1 MEQPSSKQDHPGR
14 PHILDLPDELLCD
27 IFDYFRPDDVDV
39 TDTPYSYL
47 FDDETRNAGKEDLAV
62 LQSARLVCR
71 RFHNLVSPLLVPVLR
86 ASIDSESLRRID
98 GLTRNPHIASGVR
111 LVQLLLGYRPGD
123 VARSFPRYRDLQC
136 RKLHWLCNNV
146 YRYLEFPDPDDEFS
160 RVMQAAAGTYS
171 YILSAWDECTDPG
184 DDGWEKPWPADD
196 PSRYKEFL
204 YECYDEYRRRQEDQ
218 DRLLADGFYAAAL
231 AASAG
236 RMTGLRALSFS
247 DQMYR
252 PTETLTRKELAL
264 PARDTA
270 KLREMMIMPHDWA
283 TIEDFSP
290 VPVLPPARLLWEVP
304 IALFE
309 GGVRLQEVAV
319 STLPLRSNSGMLC
332 PLGSS
337 LGRGEAQPAWE
348 RLRAAFGGLRRVDVG
363 RLSVNMN
370 IPRERHLPAEDK
382 AHTVGYL
389 AALLSGESLQQI
401 GLHGQGLELGDDI
414 PHPAL
419 GSVLAS
425 ARWSNLR
432 ELYIE
437 DVSALQHE
445 MEAFIGGLGDG
456 LRSVSFLYVAIPD
469 GSWEKSLEL
478 LREKIVRSGRSG
490 RKVYVYFIS
499 LEGEGMDS
507 AAPSPAHGGSD
518 SDSDSN
524 AGLQSGDEEGNG
536 GESLFRDMER
546 YVLGEEGIANPLSQ
560 Q

>member
-1 MEQPSSKQDHPGR
+1 MEQPPPKQDQPGR

-27 IFDYFRPDDVDV
+27 IFDYFRPDDVDI

-47 FDDETRNAGKEDLAV
+47 FDDETRNAGKEDVAV

-71 RFHNLVSPLLVPVLR
+71 RFHNLASPLLVPVLR
-86 ASIDSESLRRID
+86 ASIDSESLRRIN
-98 GLTRNPHIASGVR
+98 GLTRNPYIASGVR
-111 LVQLLLGYRPGD
+111 LIQLLLGYRPGG
-123 VARSFPRYRDLQC
+123 VARSFPQYRDLQC
-136 RKLHWLCNNV
+136 RKISRLCTKCH
-146 YRYLEFPDPDDEFS
+146 RYLDFPDPDDEFS
-160 RVMQAAAGTYS
+160 RMMTDAVGTYS
-171 YILSAWDECTDPG
+171 HIVSAWNECTDPG

-196 PSRYKEFL
+196 PSRFMEFL

-247 DQMYR
+247 DHLYS
-252 PTETLTRKELAL
+252 PTDSLLREELAR
-264 PARDTA
+264 PARDKA
-270 KLREMMIMPHDWA
+270 KLREMMVMPHDWA
-283 TIEDFSP
+283 TIERQSP
-290 VPVLPPARLLWEVP
+290 VPELLAVRLLWEVP

-319 STLPLRSNSGMLC
+319 STLPLRSSLDMLC
-332 PLGSS
+332 PRGP
-337 LGRGEAQPAWE
+337 GEAQPAWE
-348 RLRAAFGGLRRVDVG
+348 RLRAAFGVLRHVDVG
-363 RLSVNMN
+363 RLSLNLGLRR
-370 IPRERHLPAEDK
+370 PGPLPTEDK
-382 AHTVGYL
+382 SNTEMYL

-414 PHPAL
+414 PRPAL

-432 ELYIE
+432 ELYIQ
-437 DVSALQHE
+437 DFSALQHE
-445 MEAFIGGLGDG
+445 MEALIGGLGDG
-456 LRSVSFLYVAIPD
+456 LRSVALWYVLIRD
-469 GSWEKSLEL
+469 GTWEKPLEL
-478 LREKIVRSGRSG
+478 LREKIVRSARSG
-490 RKVYVYFIS
+490 REVYVSFIS
-499 LEGEGMDS
+499 LEGEGMY
-507 AAPSPAHGGSD
+507 SPAHGGSD

-546 YVLGEEGIANPLSQ
+546 YVIGEEGIANPLS
-560 Q
+560 